1 MRYCALTL
9 TAELANGDLEYRV
22 GLVVDGD
29 LEEYRVGLVA
39 DGDELKNAVLRDDAD
54 GRARARGSEG

>member
-1 MRYCALTL
+1 MLVSLTAINFRMRYCALTL

-29 LEEYRVGLVA
+29 LEEYRVGP
-39 DGDELKNAVLRDDAD
+39 RC
-54 GRARARGSEG
+54 